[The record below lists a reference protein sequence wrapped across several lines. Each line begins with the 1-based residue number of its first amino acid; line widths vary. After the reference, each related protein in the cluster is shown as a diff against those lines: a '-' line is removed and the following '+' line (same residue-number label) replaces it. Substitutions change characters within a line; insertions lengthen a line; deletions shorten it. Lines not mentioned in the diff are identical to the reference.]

1 MLKIIV
7 LLVLASTCL
16 TVYKD
21 QFGLFEWRTNHF
33 GSIKEIYKNGA
44 NLLVS
49 DDDSF
54 GVIDTNGKYI
64 FSKTINKSDYQMDV
78 QNDRILVFNSNQNVI
93 EVYNP
98 WLNTLEKVFN
108 IDTTGNF
115 FQIYGCRQQKFRSC
129 KIQAHKGDSGFY
141 YQGFFLW
148 IGKRRCDHKKD
159 PEGNRPTVPD
169 LAQPQRCP
177 HILGPIQRNLQE
189 IRWQALPPEIQPRP
203 RALREKMLHC
213 G

>member
-7 LLVLASTCL
+7 LLVLTSTCL
-16 TVYKD
+16 TVYRD

-78 QNDRILVFNSNQNVI
+78 QNDRILAFNSNQNVI

-108 IDTTGNF
+108 IDTTGKF
-115 FQIYGCRQQKFRSC
+115 FKLIGSRQQKFRSG
-129 KIQAHKGDSGFY
+129 KIQADKRDSGFHH
-141 YQGFFLW
+141 QGFILR
-148 IGKRRCDHKKD
+148 IGQRRCHHEKD
-159 PEGNRPTVPD
+159 SEGYRTTVPD
-169 LAQPQRCP
+169 LAQS
-177 HILGPIQRNLQE
+177 
-189 IRWQALPPEIQPRP
+189 
-203 RALREKMLHC
+203 
-213 G
+213 

>member
-7 LLVLASTCL
+7 LLVLTSTCL

-115 FQIYGCRQQKFRSC
+115 FQTYCF
-129 KIQAHKGDSGFY
+129 
-141 YQGFFLW
+141 
-148 IGKRRCDHKKD
+148 
-159 PEGNRPTVPD
+159 
-169 LAQPQRCP
+169 
-177 HILGPIQRNLQE
+177 
-189 IRWQALPPEIQPRP
+189 
-203 RALREKMLHC
+203 
-213 G
+213 